1 MLRILTVVVLAFAT
15 IGCTTTEQRVAGT
28 ALVGAGTGAVVGG
41 LVGGGQ
47 GALVGAALGGGTGA
61 VVGAATAP
69 QQQCWASDR
78 NGRPVAVRC

>member
-1 MLRILTVVVLAFAT
+1 MLRVLTVVVLALASV
-15 IGCTTTEQRVAGT
+15 GCTTTEQRVAGT
-28 ALVGAGTGAVVGG
+28 TLAGAGTGAVIGG

-47 GALVGAALGGGTGA
+47 GALVGAAIGGGTGA

-69 QQQCWASDR
+69 QEQCWASDR